1 MNRRVLA
8 PVDPE
13 ADRRLRERLE
23 VTVLDEQ
30 TDFVIDPT
38 RWMELCV
45 NVLVD
50 EQVGVG
56 GECGVE
62 VSLLFVDEPSI
73 SALNQQFMGKEGPTD
88 VLSFP
93 IDDDAGTQ
101 RSGPGPLSFDDD
113 GFPTLNEADDSD
125 RYAHGGSAGHRGRD
139 TRFDADPDPDEMPL
153 LLGDLVVCPTYAART
168 APTRVSE
175 NHDGS
180 FDDEIALLLVHG
192 ILHLLGFDHMNDA
205 DAEEMEA
212 REQVHLAKH
221 HRKDRTLG
229 VSSDSG
235 SGPNEASKRDSK

>member
-8 PVDPE
+8 PSDPE
-13 ADRRLRERLE
+13 VDSRLRDRLE

-30 TDFVIDPT
+30 TDFEIDAT

-56 GECGVE
+56 GESGVE

-73 SALNQQFMGKEGPTD
+73 AALNKQFMGKDGPTD

-101 RSGPGPLSFDDD
+101 RTGPGPLSFDED
-113 GFPTLNEADDSD
+113 GFPTLNETDETDRGD
-125 RYAHGGSAGHRGRD
+125 RYPQGGRD
-139 TRFDADPDPDEMPL
+139 TRFDNAEPDPDEMPL
-153 LLGDLVVCPTYAART
+153 LLGDLVVCPSYAART
-168 APTRVSE
+168 APTRASE
-175 NHDGS
+175 HHDGS

-205 DAEEMEA
+205 DAEEMET
-212 REQVHLAKH
+212 REQIHLAKH
-221 HRKDRTLG
+221 HRIKNRGANRDTDRAINRG
-229 VSSDSG
+229 ASD
-235 SGPNEASKRDSK
+235 